1 MSLEAV
7 PLENDKEVY
16 ALAVIN
22 TVFGGCCKSLGYS
35 KNEEEKGLVYS
46 IYSSQSLYRKCGELG
61 IFASM
66 SNEHLKEVYQSIIE
80 EIKIIEKILFNR
92 PGDKGK

>member
-22 TVFGGCCKSLGYS
+22 TVFGGSISSRLFQKIR
-35 KNEEEKGLVYS
+35 EEQGLVYS
-46 IYSSQSLYRKCGELG
+46 IY
-61 IFASM
+61 
-66 SNEHLKEVYQSIIE
+66 
-80 EIKIIEKILFNR
+80 
-92 PGDKGK
+92 